1 MHKAVLLLQT
11 DNEVQDGSS
20 HLCKGHDAIDVDG
33 CFHIAVERIPL
44 QVVILIHIETIA
56 IVGHNL
62 EQPKPVSDLEPF
74 SRLSRYK
81 NNLHTDS
88 YSVNLLATIADLQA
102 SDLPYKSDTDTYIRA
117 LMLEQHALW
126 CKEKTWKCVQQ
137 MHLMG
142 GAAYLVQPSLALW
155 RGLAA
160 LLRGD
165 HRLHMLD
172 LIFAEVGL
180 ADVVHIV
187 RQDVV
192 QDVY

>member
-1 MHKAVLLLQT
+1 MNCILTAILLMCL
-11 DNEVQDGSS
+11 
-20 HLCKGHDAIDVDG
+20 HAR
-33 CFHIAVERIPL
+33 IA
-44 QVVILIHIETIA
+44 
-56 IVGHNL
+56 G
-62 EQPKPVSDLEPF
+62 
-74 SRLSRYK
+74 
-81 NNLHTDS
+81 
-88 YSVNLLATIADLQA
+88 LQA
-102 SDLPYKSDTDTYIRA
+102 SDLPYKNDTDIDVRA
-117 LMLEQHALW
+117 LILEQHAFW

-137 MHLMG
+137 MHLMV

-172 LIFAEVGL
+172 LIFAEVSL